1 MKLHFDINA
10 FCMVEEL
17 SGYASLND
25 ILSNPSALSSIRMNR
40 ILIYAGLLHNKPELT
55 LREAGEI
62 LQKEINKTSLK
73 DVSNKISEAIEK
85 SGLVEKKKGSLDGE
99 EEADENPK

>member
-1 MKLHFDINA
+1 
-10 FCMVEEL
+10 MVEEL

-25 ILSNPSALSSIRMNR
+25 ILSSPSALSSIRMNR

-85 SGLVEKKKGSLDGE
+85 SGLVEKKKDSQDSE